1 MNILKKCF
9 KIVLLWSIF
18 VCFNISC
25 TQQAKIN
32 KKNGEETPQQNSA
45 TFIKDSVMCSK
56 IVRYTEKEI
65 VWKID
70 IELRNTSKLEVF
82 INDIV
87 VGCKCIKY
95 RFSKKPFIY
104 NETSKLAF
112 YYSSE
117 ASNPYFNKRVLIL
130 LNNGRYFF
138 YVNLKNRN
146 TYVY

>member
-1 MNILKKCF
+1 M
-9 KIVLLWSIF
+9 
-18 VCFNISC
+18 CFNISC

-32 KKNGEETPQQNSA
+32 KKNKEAPQQNYA
-45 TFIKDSVMCSK
+45 TFIKDSVAYSK
-56 IVRYTEKEI
+56 VIRHTEKEI

-70 IELRNTSKLEVF
+70 IVLRNTSKFQVF

-87 VGCKCIKY
+87 VGCRCIKY
-95 RFSKKPFIY
+95 KFSKKPFIY

-117 ASNPYFNKRVLIL
+117 ASNPYLNKRVLIL

-138 YVNLKNRN
+138 NVNLKKSN